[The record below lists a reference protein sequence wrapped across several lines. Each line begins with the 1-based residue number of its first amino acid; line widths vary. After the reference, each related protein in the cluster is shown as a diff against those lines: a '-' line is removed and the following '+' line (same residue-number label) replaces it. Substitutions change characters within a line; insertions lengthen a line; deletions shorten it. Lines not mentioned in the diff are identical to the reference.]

1 MQPAKSDIH
10 ATLLRLPIFAN
21 VNPEAIAAIAAATR
35 ERMLQRGDV
44 LFNKGDPAAGF
55 FVVVKGQI
63 KLGFSSAHGDEKV
76 VDILGPNQSFGEA
89 VMFMDRPYPVFAAAL
104 VDSLV
109 LRIPREPVFLL
120 LEKDPMF
127 ARRML
132 AGLSIRLHALVQDV
146 ESYSLRSGLE
156 RVIGF
161 LLQAVGESDPEST
174 ARVEIDLP
182 TSKHVIASRL
192 NLTPESYSRV
202 QHRLIEEGL
211 ISVSGRHIVIHDL
224 RRLREFAG

>member
-1 MQPAKSDIH
+1 MQPANSDIH

-21 VNPEAIAAIAAATR
+21 VHPDAIATVAAGTR
-35 ERMLQRGDV
+35 ERALQRGDF
-44 LFNKGDPAAGF
+44 LFNKGDPSTGF
-55 FVVVKGQI
+55 YVVVRGQI
-63 KLGFSSAHGDEKV
+63 KLGFSSAQGDEKV

-120 LEKDPMF
+120 LERDPMF

-132 AGLSIRLHALVQDV
+132 AGLSMRLHTLVQDV

-161 LLQAVGESDPEST
+161 LLQAVGESDPGSHG
-174 ARVEIDLP
+174 RVEIDLP

-202 QHRLIEEGL
+202 QHRLVEEGL
-211 ISVSGRHIVIHDL
+211 ISVNGRHIVIHDL

>member
-1 MQPAKSDIH
+1 MQPTNSDIH
-10 ATLLRLPIFAN
+10 AVLLRLPIFAN
-21 VNPEAIAAIAAATR
+21 VNPDAIATIAAATR
-35 ERMLQRGDV
+35 ERTLQRGDL

-55 FVVVKGQI
+55 YVVVKGQI
-63 KLGFSSAHGDEKV
+63 KLGFSSAQGDEKV

-132 AGLSIRLHALVQDV
+132 AGLSMRLHALVQDV

-161 LLQAVGESDPEST
+161 LLQAVGETDPEST
-174 ARVEIDLP
+174 GRVEIDLP

-211 ISVSGRHIVIHDL
+211 IAVNGRHVVIHDL

>member
-1 MQPAKSDIH
+1 MQPANSDIH
-10 ATLLRLPIFAN
+10 AILLRLPIFAN
-21 VNPEAIAAIAAATR
+21 VNPDAIATVAAGTR
-35 ERMLQRGDV
+35 ERTLQRGDF
-44 LFNKGDPAAGF
+44 LFNKGYPATGF
-55 FVVVKGQI
+55 YVVVKGQI
-63 KLGFSSAHGDEKV
+63 KLGFSSAQGDEKV

-132 AGLSIRLHALVQDV
+132 AGLSVRLHALVQDV

-161 LLQAVGESDPEST
+161 LLQAVGEGDPESRG
-174 ARVEIDLP
+174 RVEIDLP

-202 QHRLIEEGL
+202 QHRLVEEGL
-211 ISVSGRHIVIHDL
+211 ISVNGRHIVIHDL
-224 RRLREFAG
+224 RRLREFTG

>member
-1 MQPAKSDIH
+1 MQPANSDIH
-10 ATLLRLPIFAN
+10 AVLLRLPIFAN
-21 VNPEAIAAIAAATR
+21 VNPDAIATIAAAIR
-35 ERMLQRGDV
+35 EKTLQRGDL
-44 LFNKGDPAAGF
+44 LFNKGDPAGGF
-55 FVVVKGQI
+55 YVVVKGQI
-63 KLGFSSAHGDEKV
+63 KLGFSSAQGDEKV
-76 VDILGPNQSFGEA
+76 VDIIGPNQSFGEA

-132 AGLSIRLHALVQDV
+132 AGLSMRLHALVQDV

-174 ARVEIDLP
+174 GRVEIDLP

-211 ISVSGRHIVIHDL
+211 ISVNGRHIVIHDL
-224 RRLREFAG
+224 RRLREYTG